1 MPPPPGGCSNQTH
14 STAVTQVVSG
24 ARAPV
29 LVPFKIDGNKL
40 IVECAK
46 GTEQEPVLVNGDAS
60 TCFLYS
66 SESRLPAPPLAVT
79 CA

>member
-1 MPPPPGGCSNQTH
+1 MPAPPGGCSNQTH

-24 ARAPV
+24 SKQPK
-29 LVPFKIDGNKL
+29 LVPFQIVGNKV
-40 IVECAK
+40 IVACTK
-46 GTEQEPVLVNGDAS
+46 GAEQEPVLVNGDLS

-66 SESRLPAPPLAVT
+66 TESGLPAPPLAVT